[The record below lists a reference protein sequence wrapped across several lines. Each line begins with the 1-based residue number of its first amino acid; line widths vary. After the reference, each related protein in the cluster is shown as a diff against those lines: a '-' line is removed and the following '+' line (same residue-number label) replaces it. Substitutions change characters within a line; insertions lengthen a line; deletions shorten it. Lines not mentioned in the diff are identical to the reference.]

1 MKPSSA
7 VVVHKR
13 SGSSQPFDLTKLRR
27 GIEAAFADRKI
38 IPNGELTKI
47 EADMRLE
54 VEMRAEVHVDELRD
68 QVTGRLK
75 DLGLVDVAKAYQDGS
90 VISRARRESQRSPEA
105 QEAGRWQRV
114 LSTAGVHPFDTVKWR
129 TADAVITKPNGSIAF
144 EQRGVD
150 VPEFWSQ
157 QTVNIVADKFF
168 RMVNGVRENSARQ
181 MFTRVVNVLVLW
193 ADDQQYFSS
202 IADREVYRDELL
214 MLLLQQYGAFNS
226 PVWFNLGVPGRRQA
240 ASACF
245 ISSVEDT
252 LDSILDFQK
261 AEVRIFAGG
270 SGSGFNI
277 SSLRSS
283 YEQIEAGAYTSG
295 PLAWMEAGDKFA
307 KAMKSGGGTRN
318 AAKMVVM
325 DTDHPDILRTRDGRP
340 GFIPCKA
347 VEEKRAHRLIAAG
360 DPSGYD
366 DPNSAYKWVS
376 FQNANHS
383 VRASDTFMESVR
395 DDLQWQTLDRY
406 GKPVGTYRA
415 RDLWDAISE
424 AAWVC
429 GDPGMQFETTINK
442 WHTTPVTG
450 PIRASNPCSE
460 FLCCDDTAC
469 NLAALNLTKFFS
481 FDSSGPAFAA
491 DKYQHCVRVLTT
503 AQSAI
508 IAKAAYP
515 TARIEANSH
524 ALRPIGLNYGNL
536 GALLMQLGLAYDSD
550 AGRNAAARLASL
562 MTAGAYL
569 TSARIAARTAPFSE
583 FAKNREP
590 MLAIMRM
597 HQGADARIN
606 VSHPCTATMDAGSGE
621 LWEETIH
628 MGERHGYNISQ
639 ATLQAPLGT
648 ISFLMGMDTTGIE
661 PAYALI
667 AYKSMVGGGAE
678 KLVCGSVGAGLR
690 TLGYGDQAVASIQAH
705 LLQTGSISCSG
716 VMAKHLPV
724 FDTAAESGGRSI
736 SSDGHMLMMAAIQ
749 PLITCAQSKTVNLPN
764 SVTPKEIGNIYMRAW
779 ELGIKCIALYRDGCK
794 ASQPMSTKKE
804 ESKEQAGISE
814 AARESVV
821 VNPGAA
827 MAGFAGDAGFQP
839 LGLTPVNKRRRLP
852 IDCTAKRHRFD
863 ISGHKGYIIVSEYD
877 DGTPGEVFMELGK
890 EGSTMSGLV
899 DGFTKLLSLSMQ
911 YGMPLEKFISGF
923 AGMRFEPCGITDNA
937 AIRSTSSIFDYLVR
951 WLAQHYLTGEGQP
964 HQAPPATQHVQG
976 LDMDAPP
983 CSSCGSMTQRAGR
996 CYVCITCGTSSGCS

>member
-1 MKPSSA
+1 MNPSS

-38 IPNGELTKI
+38 IPNGELIKI
-47 EADMRLE
+47 EADMLLAMSASD
-54 VEMRAEVHVDELRD
+54 VTHVDELRNR
-68 QVTGRLK
+68 VMGRLVG
-75 DLGLVDVAKAYQDGS
+75 LGLDEVARAYQDGS
-90 VISRARRESQRSPEA
+90 VISRARRESQRSQEA

-129 TADAVITKPNGSIAF
+129 TTDAVITKPNGSIAF
-144 EQRGVD
+144 EQRGVE

-181 MFTRVVNVLVLW
+181 MFLRVVNVLVTW
-193 ADDQQYFSS
+193 ADDQQYFST

-214 MLLLQQYGAFNS
+214 TLLLLQYGAFNS

-245 ISSVEDT
+245 ISSVEDN
-252 LDSILDFQK
+252 LDAILDFQK

-270 SGSGFNI
+270 SGSGFNV

-283 YEQIEAGAYTSG
+283 WETIEAGAYTSG

-325 DTDHPDILRTRDGRP
+325 DAGHPDILKTRDGRP

-383 VRASDTFMESVR
+383 VRANDEFMTSVKR
-395 DDLQWQTLDRY
+395 DLAWPLKDRY
-406 GKPVGTYRA
+406 GNLVATHKA
-415 RDLWDAISE
+415 REIWDAISE

-429 GDPGMQFETTINK
+429 GDPGMQFETTINS

-460 FLCCDDTAC
+460 FLHCDDTAC
-469 NLAALNLTKFFS
+469 NLAALNLVKFFD
-481 FDSSGPAFAA
+481 FGSSGKAVFDAV
-491 DKYQHCVRVLTT
+491 KYQHCVRVLTT

-515 TARIEANSH
+515 TAKIEANSH

-550 AGRNAAARLASL
+550 AGRNVAARLASL

-569 TSARIAARTAPFSE
+569 TSARIAARTAPFPE

-590 MLAIMRM
+590 MLAIMQR
-597 HQGADARIN
+597 HREADALIN
-606 VSHPCTATMDAGSGE
+606 TDNVMDNRADSGE
-621 LWEETIH
+621 LWDETIR

-667 AYKSMVGGGAE
+667 AYKTMVGGGAE
-678 KLVCGSVGAGLR
+678 KLVCGSVRAGLR
-690 TLGYGDQAVASIQAH
+690 ALGYQNDGITRICNH
-705 LLQTGSISCSG
+705 LTATGTMVDSELDI
-716 VMAKHLPV
+716 KDLPV
-724 FDTAAESGGRSI
+724 FDTAAESGGRCI
-736 SSDGHMLMMAAIQ
+736 SPDGHMLMMAAIQ

-764 SVTPKEIGNIYMRAW
+764 SVTPKEIGDIYMRAW

-804 ESKEQAGISE
+804 APKSVEKLAHGSIERLREIGIVPDDES
-814 AARESVV
+814 AR
-821 VNPGAA
+821 
-827 MAGFAGDAGFQP
+827 
-839 LGLTPVNKRRRLP
+839 PVDQLNLAPINKRRRLP

-863 ISGHKGYIIVSEYD
+863 ISGHKGYIIVSEYA
-877 DGTPGEVFMELGK
+877 DGAPGEVFMELGK
-890 EGSTMSGLV
+890 EGSTMSGLL
-899 DGFTKLLSLSMQ
+899 DGFTKLLSLSLQ
-911 YGMPLEKFISGF
+911 YGTPLEKLISGF

-964 HQAPPATQHVQG
+964 HQAPPAPPAASAARHV
-976 LDMDAPP
+976 DVDAPP
-983 CSSCGSMTQRAGR
+983 CSSCGSMTQRNGR
-996 CYVCITCGTSSGCS
+996 CYVCIICGTSSGCS

>member
-1 MKPSSA
+1 MNPPSTI
-7 VVVHKR
+7 VHKR
-13 SGSSQPFDLTKLRR
+13 SGSTQPFDLAKLRR
-27 GIEAAFADRKI
+27 GIEAAFADREVV
-38 IPNGELTKI
+38 PNGELIKI

-54 VEMRAEVHVDELRD
+54 VETRAVVHVDELRD
-68 QVTGRLK
+68 QVTGRLT
-75 DLGLVDVAKAYQDGS
+75 DLGLVNVAQAYQDGS
-90 VISRARRESQRSPEA
+90 VISRARRESQRSQEA

-129 TADAVITKPNGSIAF
+129 TTDAVITKPNGSIAF
-144 EQRGVD
+144 EQRGVE

-214 MLLLQQYGAFNS
+214 TLLLLQYGAFNS

-245 ISSVEDT
+245 ISSVEDN
-252 LDSILDFQK
+252 LDAILDFQK

-270 SGSGFNI
+270 SGSGFNV

-283 YEQIEAGAYTSG
+283 WETIEAGAYTSG
-295 PLAWMEAGDKFA
+295 PLSWMEAGDKFA

-325 DTDHPDILRTRDGRP
+325 DAGHPDILKTRDGRP
-340 GFIPCKA
+340 GFVPCKA

-383 VRASDTFMESVR
+383 VRANDEFMTSVKR
-395 DDLQWQTLDRY
+395 DLDWPLKDRH
-406 GKPVGTYRA
+406 GNWVATHRA
-415 RDLWDAISE
+415 REIWDAISE

-429 GDPGMQFETTINK
+429 GDPGMQFETTINS

-460 FLCCDDTAC
+460 FLHCDDTAC
-469 NLAALNLTKFFS
+469 NLAALNLVKFFDLS
-481 FDSSGPAFAA
+481 NSGKAVFEAV
-491 DKYQHCVRVLTT
+491 KYQHCVRVLTT

-515 TARIEANSH
+515 TAKIEINSH

-550 AGRNAAARLASL
+550 AGRNVAARLASL

-569 TSARIAARTAPFSE
+569 TSARIAARTSPFSE

-590 MLAIMRM
+590 MLAIMQKHRE
-597 HQGADARIN
+597 ADALITDDRF
-606 VSHPCTATMDAGSGE
+606 ADSGE
-621 LWEETIH
+621 LWNEAIR

-667 AYKSMVGGGAE
+667 AYKTMVGGGAE
-678 KLVCGSVGAGLR
+678 KLVCGSVKAGLR
-690 TLGYGDQAVASIQAH
+690 ALGYPNDDTGRICDH
-705 LLQTGSISCSG
+705 LTATGTMVGSG
-716 VMAKHLPV
+716 LDVKHLPV
-724 FDTAAESGGRSI
+724 FDTAAESGGRCI
-736 SSDGHMLMMAAIQ
+736 SPDGHMLMMAAIQ

-764 SVTPKEIGNIYMRAW
+764 SVTPKEIGDIYMRAW

-804 ESKEQAGISE
+804 ETLEKPMDH
-814 AARESVV
+814 AALKVSDLPDHEF
-821 VNPGAA
+821 AA
-827 MAGFAGDAGFQP
+827 SIP
-839 LGLTPVNKRRRLP
+839 IPPTSKRRRMP
-852 IDCTAKRHRFD
+852 IDCNGKRHRFD
-863 ISGHKGYIIVSEYD
+863 IAGHKGYIMVNEYD

-899 DGFTKLLSLSMQ
+899 DGFTKLLSLALQ
-911 YGMPLEKFISGF
+911 YGLPLEKLVSGF
-923 AGMRFEPCGITDNA
+923 AGMRFEPCGITDNS
-937 AIRSTSSIFDYLVR
+937 AIRNTSSIFDYLVR
-951 WLAQHYLTGEGQP
+951 LMAQRYLTGDGQP
-964 HQAPPATQHVQG
+964 HAPTMVEMKKTAVVG
-976 LDMDAPP
+976 ARVDVDAPP
-983 CSSCGSMTQRAGR
+983 CSSCGSMTQRNGR